1 MDKETEI
8 ISKLSALRGCGE
20 EHLPIDKSLVAYD
33 LLLQVMIAYKTNQT
47 LTVKTLFASVPH
59 SYTAIRHHYKRLLS
73 DGWLGHKS
81 DQLDARIKY
90 IEPTAK
96 LIKTIE
102 RFTNSANR
110 VLNSPPPVRQ
120 SDAKENLSKLVLI
133 ICCLNTTVFRFV
145 SS

>member
-47 LTVKTLFASVPH
+47 LTVKSLFASVPH

-102 RFTNSANR
+102 RFTNSANG
-110 VLNSPPPVRQ
+110 VLNSPPPNPTIGPQRRI
-120 SDAKENLSKLVLI
+120 E
-133 ICCLNTTVFRFV
+133 
-145 SS
+145 

>member
-20 EHLPIDKSLVAYD
+20 DHLPIDKSLVAYD

-59 SYTAIRHHYKRLLS
+59 SYTAIRHHYKRLLK
-73 DGWLGHKS
+73 DEWLSHRS
-81 DQLDARIKY
+81 DQFDARIKY

-102 RFTNSANR
+102 GFAKSAEG
-110 VLNSPPPVRQ
+110 VLNSTPPVRH
-120 SDAKENLSKLVLI
+120 SIAKEKLSSV
-133 ICCLNTTVFRFV
+133 V
-145 SS
+145 SGAVML